1 MQAGVRLA
9 LRRGAPVT
17 KLTRSVPMFRT
28 CRRWVYPVEA
38 ALRTLVTEPKLID
51 WARLWVWMVGLG
63 LLAPAAFAGA
73 QAPDAESPM
82 ADTRL
87 SDIRPA
93 LERIQAQAEA
103 QGLPTAWLQDK
114 VAEGLAKHAEPAR
127 IAQAV
132 AALFE
137 RMQLANRME
146 QELRLR
152 GADPTR
158 TLLRSFVDALSAG
171 AESAPLAQFARE
183 VADATH
189 SRDAVRRAALTV
201 AELEEH
207 AIEPALALSM
217 STAAFRRSGV
227 PGLNALRSAARRTPP
242 GELQAALRRVTA
254 GERAHGPGP
263 GHENESAHPGG
274 PPHDDS
280 FGQSHGRG
288 LGR

>member
-1 MQAGVRLA
+1 V
-9 LRRGAPVT
+9 
-17 KLTRSVPMFRT
+17 
-28 CRRWVYPVEA
+28 
-38 ALRTLVTEPKLID
+38 ID
-51 WARLWVWMVGLG
+51 SARLWVLMVGLA
-63 LLAPAAFAGA
+63 LLAPAGFARA

-87 SDIRPA
+87 SDVRPA
-93 LERIQAQAEA
+93 LEHTQAEAEA

-114 VAEGLAKHAEPAR
+114 VAEGLAKHAPPVR

-137 RMQLANRME
+137 RMQVANRME
-146 QELRLR
+146 QELHLR

-158 TLLRSFVDALSAG
+158 TLLRAFVDALSAG
-171 AESAPLAQFARE
+171 AESTPLAQLARD

-207 AIEPALALSM
+207 AIEPAIALSM
-217 STAAFRRSGV
+217 SAAAFRRAGV
-227 PGLNALRSAARRTPP
+227 AGLNALRSTARRTAP
-242 GELQAALRRVTA
+242 GELQSALRRVTS
-254 GERAHGPGP
+254 GDRAHQPGP
-263 GHENESAHPGG
+263 ERENDSAHPGG
-274 PPHDDS
+274 PPHDNS